1 MNLTLKSFL
10 VIATLWLLGCASPQ
24 ITQQAL
30 QQETQAF
37 LRSTYSRMQTDS
49 ELMKVS
55 GKIWLDDMKKTPLSY
70 YSNTEKVSNEDK
82 PAIERLNQ
90 FKVIFDNERN
100 ELVRKY
106 NLPVTDIL
114 NLATAATSS
123 LIVDLYVGK
132 ITYGEFA
139 SKRREVS
146 NSFDAAIIERGRQL
160 TAAEKLERDAAFSG
174 LQNYLLNQN
183 LVNTLNQPARISPFT
198 CNRMGTMV
206 NCW

>member
-1 MNLTLKSFL
+1 MKTLIKVS
-10 VIATLWLLGCASPQ
+10 IAIITSLLLGSANAQ
-24 ITQQAL
+24 ISQQAL
-30 QQETQAF
+30 QQEAQTF
-37 LRSTYSRMQTDS
+37 LRSTYTRMQSDS

-55 GKIWLDDMKKTPLSY
+55 KKIWLDDIKKTPLAY
-70 YSNTEKVSNEDK
+70 YSNVEKISEEDK

-90 FKVIFDNERN
+90 LKIIFNE
-100 ELVRKY
+100 ETEQLIRKY
-106 NLPVTDIL
+106 NLPVLDLL

-123 LIVDLYVGK
+123 LIVDLYIGK

-139 SKRREVS
+139 VKRRELV
-146 NSFDAAIIERGRQL
+146 NYYDAALLERGRQI
-160 TAAEKLERDAAFSG
+160 TAAEKMQRDAAFNG

-183 LVNTLNQPARISPFT
+183 LVNTFNQPARISPFT

>member
-10 VIATLWLLGCASPQ
+10 VIATSLLLGCANAQ
-24 ITQQAL
+24 NTQQAI
-30 QQETQAF
+30 QQEAQAF
-37 LRSTYSRMQTDS
+37 LRSTYIRMQSDT

-55 GKIWLDDMKKTPLSY
+55 RKIWLDDIKKTPLAY
-70 YSNTEKVSNEDK
+70 YSNAEKVSEDDK

-90 FKVIFDNERN
+90 LKTIFNE
-100 ELVRKY
+100 ETEQLIRKY
-106 NLPVTDIL
+106 NLPVLDLL

-123 LIVDLYVGK
+123 LIVDLYIGK
-132 ITYGEFA
+132 ISYGEFA
-139 SKRREVS
+139 IKRRDLV
-146 NSFDAAIIERGRQL
+146 NYYDAALMERGRQI
-160 TAAEKLERDAAFSG
+160 AATEKMQRDAAFSG

>member
-1 MNLTLKSFL
+1 MKTLIKVS
-10 VIATLWLLGCASPQ
+10 IAIVTSLLLGSANSQ
-24 ITQQAL
+24 ISQQAL
-30 QQETQAF
+30 QQEAQSF
-37 LRSTYSRMQTDS
+37 LRSTYTRMQSDS
-49 ELMKVS
+49 ELIKVS
-55 GKIWLDDMKKTPLSY
+55 KKIWLDDIKKTPLAY
-70 YSNTEKVSNEDK
+70 YSNIEKISEEDK

-90 FKVIFDNERN
+90 LKIIFNE
-100 ELVRKY
+100 ETEQLIRKY
-106 NLPVTDIL
+106 NLPVLDLL

-123 LIVDLYVGK
+123 LIVDLYIGK

-139 SKRREVS
+139 VKRRELV
-146 NSFDAAIIERGRQL
+146 NYYDAALIERGRQI
-160 TAAEKLERDAAFSG
+160 TAAEKTQRDAAFSG

>member
-10 VIATLWLLGCASPQ
+10 VIATSLLLGCANAQ
-24 ITQQAL
+24 NTQQAI
-30 QQETQAF
+30 QQEAQAF
-37 LRSTYSRMQTDS
+37 LRSTYARMQSDS

-55 GKIWLDDMKKTPLSY
+55 KKIWLDDIKKTPLSY
-70 YSNTEKVSNEDK
+70 YSNAEKVSEDDK

-90 FKVIFDNERN
+90 LKTIFNE
-100 ELVRKY
+100 ETEQLIRKY
-106 NLPVTDIL
+106 NLPVLDLL

-123 LIVDLYVGK
+123 LIVDLYIGK
-132 ITYGEFA
+132 ISYGEFA
-139 SKRREVS
+139 VKRRDLV
-146 NSFDAAIIERGRQL
+146 NYYDAALMERGRQI
-160 TAAEKLERDAAFSG
+160 TAAENKQRDAAFSG

-183 LVNTLNQPARISPFT
+183 LVNTLNQPTRISPFT